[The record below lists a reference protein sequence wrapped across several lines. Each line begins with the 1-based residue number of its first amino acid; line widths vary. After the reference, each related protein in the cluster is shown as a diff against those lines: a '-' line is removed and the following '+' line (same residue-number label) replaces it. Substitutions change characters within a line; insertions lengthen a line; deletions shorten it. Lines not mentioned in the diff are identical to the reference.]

1 MKPLLIFFC
10 AVLLVLGA
18 VKIAIAA
25 PFTLL
30 VLKTAKNIIGSALK
44 IFRLSGRQEN
54 KPDSSFATVGQS

>member
-30 VLKTAKNIIGSALK
+30 VLGKTKNIIESAFK
-44 IFRLSGRQEN
+44 ILRLPDQQKN
-54 KPDSSFATVGQS
+54 KTDSSFVIVGQ

>member
-30 VLKTAKNIIGSALK
+30 VLGKTKNIIESAFK
-44 IFRLSGRQEN
+44 ILRLPDQQ
-54 KPDSSFATVGQS
+54 KTKTDSSFVIVGQ